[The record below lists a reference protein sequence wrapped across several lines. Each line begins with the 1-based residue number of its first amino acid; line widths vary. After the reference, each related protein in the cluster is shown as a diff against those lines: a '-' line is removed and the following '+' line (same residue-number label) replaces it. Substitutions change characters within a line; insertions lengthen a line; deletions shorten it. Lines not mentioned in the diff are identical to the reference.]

1 MPSCGT
7 LLGRYEPCKQ
17 YVGGIKGAFF
27 IPFEFANTIVTDG
40 AGLITQINNGAA
52 TPVKVTGYFWELKG
66 LSTLET
72 TITASRDNGT
82 TMYESIF
89 TLSFKPSGVTP
100 AAGDLDMDSIQT
112 LSKGRWQIVIWDRN
126 DQFWLIGQ
134 TLGCDANGG
143 SSSWGVQMGD
153 ARLNTI
159 TFSSQEKNPP
169 SPIDADNY
177 SELSTSVIIVSTA
190 P

>member
-17 YVGGIKGAFF
+17 YVGGIKVAYF
-27 IPFEFANTIVTDG
+27 IPFEFANRVTKNG
-40 AGLITQINNGAA
+40 TGVVTLIDNGTTSTPIAA
-52 TPVKVTGYFWELKG
+52 PFWELKG
-66 LSTLET
+66 LSTMET

-82 TMYESIF
+82 SMYETIF
-89 TLSFKPSGVTP
+89 TLSFKPSGLTAVT
-100 AAGDLDMDSIQT
+100 GDVDMDAIQT
-112 LSKGRWQIVIWDRN
+112 LVKGRWQIIVWDRN
-126 DQFWLIGQ
+126 DQMWLLGE

-159 TFSSQEKNPP
+159 TFSSQEKTPP

-177 SELSTSVIIVSTA
+177 TELSTSVIVVSTA

>member
-17 YVGGIKGAFF
+17 FVGGIKAAFF
-27 IPFEFANTIVTDG
+27 VPFEWANRVTKVGG
-40 AGLITQINNGAA
+40 AVTLIDNGTTSAPLAA
-52 TPVKVTGYFWELKG
+52 PFFELKG
-66 LSTLET
+66 LSTIET

-82 TMYESIF
+82 SMYETIF
-89 TLSFKPSGVTP
+89 TLSFKPSGVTDIT
-100 AAGDLDMDSIQT
+100 GDLDMDAIQT
-112 LSKGRWQIVIWDRN
+112 LVKGRWQIIVWDRN
-126 DQFWLIGQ
+126 DQMWLLGE

-159 TFSSQEKNPP
+159 TFSSQEKLPP
-169 SPIDADNY
+169 SIVDANSMASIELVIDP
-177 SELSTSVIIVSTA
+177 TMPV
-190 P
+190 

>member
-17 YVGGIKGAFF
+17 FVGGLKGAFF
-27 IPFEFANTIVTDG
+27 VPFEFANAITTDG
-40 AGLITQINNGAA
+40 SGLVTQINNGA
-52 TPVKVTGYFWELKG
+52 TPPVKSTGYFWELKG

-82 TMYESIF
+82 SMYETIF
-89 TLSFKPSGVTP
+89 TLSFKPSGLTAVT
-100 AAGDLDMDSIQT
+100 GDVDMDAIQT
-112 LSKGRWQIVIWDRN
+112 LVKGRWQIIVWDRN
-126 DQFWLIGQ
+126 DQFWLLGE

-159 TFSSQEKNPP
+159 TFSSQEKLPP
-169 SPIDADNY
+169 GIVDAN
-177 SELSTSVIIVSTA
+177 SAASIALVITPTMPV
-190 P
+190 